1 MANDLRIK
9 SIKIRVTLAEL
20 EYLKE
25 RAEDRPLA
33 PFMRELCLNKK
44 VFKRKVLPKVNPEF
58 MRAFAGAC
66 NNINQLAKQV
76 NTYGYGLRQIEL
88 REELML
94 LREEIEGL
102 KKYASQFQ

>member
-44 VFKRKVLPKVNPEF
+44 VFKRKVLPKVDPEF
-58 MRAFAGAC
+58 MRSFAGAC

-76 NTYGYGLRQIEL
+76 NTYGYGLQQIEL
-88 REELML
+88 RQELML
-94 LREEIEGL
+94 LREEIDEV
-102 KKYASQFQ
+102 KKYASQF

>member
-44 VFKRKVLPKVNPEF
+44 VFKRKVLPKVDPEF

-76 NTYGYGLRQIEL
+76 NTYGYGLQQIEL
-88 REELML
+88 RQELML
-94 LREEIEGL
+94 LREEIDEV
-102 KKYASQFQ
+102 KKYASQF